1 MPTMLQLEEARD
13 RILATIQPLPAETV
27 PLSEASGRILAGD
40 FVAPLDLPGFDNSA
54 MDGYA
59 VQSDDLKAAGDATPV
74 ALKVV
79 AEIPAGAQSAASIST
94 GTCARIFT
102 GSLLPAGADAVVMQ
116 EDTTSTDDT
125 VSFHEPVKPWENV
138 RLRGEDVKAGRPML
152 RGGDRLGV
160 GAIALL
166 GALGVASIAAH
177 RQPLVGVLATGS
189 ELQEGGKPLAAGQIY
204 ESNRTALAAVI
215 RSAGGEPRVFP
226 VVPDTLEATRA
237 ALHGALEQC
246 DLVITSGGV
255 SVGELDFVK
264 EAFQSLGGKL
274 EFWRVAI
281 RPGKPFV
288 FGCLSAKRLFG
299 LPGNPVS
306 AVVTATLLVVPAL
319 LRAQGARDI
328 ELPSHLATAA
338 DEFRNPSDRRHFM
351 RVSIDGEGRAHLS
364 GLQASHALAS
374 LAAANALLD
383 VPAATVIKPGAQ
395 VRVIRPGW

>member
-1 MPTMLQLEEARD
+1 MLQLEEARD

-27 PLSEASGRILAGD
+27 PLTDASGRILAED
-40 FVAPLDLPGFDNSA
+40 FVAPLDLPRFDNSA

-59 VQSDDLKAAGDATPV
+59 VQSDDLKAASAANPV

-79 AEIPAGAQSAASIST
+79 AEIPAGAQSAASISAR
-94 GTCARIFT
+94 TCARIFT
-102 GSLLPAGADAVVMQ
+102 GSPLPTGADAVVMQ
-116 EDTTSTDDT
+116 EDTTRTDDT

-138 RLRGEDVKAGRPML
+138 RLRGEDVKVGARML
-152 RGGDRLGV
+152 QGGDRLGV

-177 RQPLVGVLATGS
+177 RKPIGGVLATGS

-204 ESNRTALAAVI
+204 ESNRTALAALI
-215 RSAGGEPRVFP
+215 RSAGGDARVFP
-226 VVPDTLEATRA
+226 VAPDTLEATRA

-246 DLVITSGGV
+246 DVVITSGGV

-288 FGCLSAKRLFG
+288 FGRLSAKRLFG

-306 AVVTATLLVVPAL
+306 AVVTALLLVAPAI
-319 LRAQGARDI
+319 LRAQGARNV

-338 DEFRNPSDRRHFM
+338 DEFRNTSDRRHFM
-351 RVSIDGEGRAHLS
+351 RVSIDSEGRAHLS

-383 VPAATVIKPGAQ
+383 VPPGTVIKPGAQ
-395 VRVIRPGW
+395 VRVIRLGW